1 MANQYDSVT
10 ITGYNATP
18 PSDDGA
24 QTDNNEVTWDKH
36 KTKLGDPVKTGVE
49 QVNTNIEAAFDKT
62 LLAGVSEIS
71 TTSTLVE
78 TQRGDLI
85 RFTGAGGITFNLL
98 AVSTAGSSW
107 DFAYRN
113 DSSGNVTLDPDGSE
127 QIDGASTK
135 VIEPG
140 ESGFVVSN
148 GTAWFTAA
156 ALPSNIAFTDQANV
170 FTEDQTIS
178 KTGSAAT
185 INLLSDLDTGSFAF
199 VEYEAHDDGG
209 NDTVYA
215 RTLGNAA
222 TNTDGAEVGRWI
234 LQTQNAGTLTTQV
247 DVRDGVLIGNP
258 TGGFKGVGV
267 LNAEQLCINN
277 EDVETRLDSIGA
289 VLLGTG
295 VASASASL
303 EFTSLI
309 TATYDSYLFV
319 LDSIV
324 KGTGAIE
331 RFVMQ
336 TSTDNGTTWDSTVD
350 DYTWA
355 FVGFDEDLVPVSE
368 MMHLAGLK
376 ATQYH

>member
-135 VIEPG
+135 VIEP
-140 ESGFVVSN
+140 
-148 GTAWFTAA
+148 
-156 ALPSNIAFTDQANV
+156 
-170 FTEDQTIS
+170 
-178 KTGSAAT
+178 
-185 INLLSDLDTGSFAF
+185 
-199 VEYEAHDDGG
+199 
-209 NDTVYA
+209 
-215 RTLGNAA
+215 
-222 TNTDGAEVGRWI
+222 
-234 LQTQNAGTLTTQV
+234 
-247 DVRDGVLIGNP
+247 
-258 TGGFKGVGV
+258 
-267 LNAEQLCINN
+267 
-277 EDVETRLDSIGA
+277 
-289 VLLGTG
+289 
-295 VASASASL
+295 
-303 EFTSLI
+303 
-309 TATYDSYLFV
+309 
-319 LDSIV
+319 
-324 KGTGAIE
+324 
-331 RFVMQ
+331 
-336 TSTDNGTTWDSTVD
+336 
-350 DYTWA
+350 
-355 FVGFDEDLVPVSE
+355 
-368 MMHLAGLK
+368 
-376 ATQYH
+376 